1 MCESSVWWELFT
13 EADIPSGQS
22 ESFVQFA
29 LDIVCD
35 TSTFVPGRSIVTQSE
50 SPLLN
55 QAGPNMTFN
64 MTLTRTGDGSEWPSF
79 LDLQV
84 HVRPPT
90 YQGQKPS
97 SEPGLGPQPG
107 HMLMVEIERDQRA
120 KSSNLVTTSSHPVIS
135 PAASA
140 GPGAV

>member
-1 MCESSVWWELFT
+1 
-13 EADIPSGQS
+13 
-22 ESFVQFA
+22 
-29 LDIVCD
+29 
-35 TSTFVPGRSIVTQSE
+35 
-50 SPLLN
+50 
-55 QAGPNMTFN
+55 MTFN

-107 HMLMVEIERDQRA
+107 HMLMVKNQDVLEIERDQRA
-120 KSSNLVTTSSHPVIS
+120 KSSNLVTTSSHPVIW